1 MVKKL
6 AERIRHHP
14 IAAFFVLAYGITWP
28 PLIVVLFL
36 LPESM
41 VAQGLLGSIAV
52 FGPALAGVAVSR
64 VSHPGS
70 RAGSRAGRLCAF
82 ASALAVAAAVLVLF
96 LWQVR
101 GVSPNVG
108 VLVFATLLAVL
119 PAYVV
124 SGAFSRSRGVR
135 EYLRALVRPKGSLIW
150 YLIALL
156 TFPAVQLLG
165 VLITRV
171 FGSAVE
177 IDTGGHSTQAVLGV
191 AVLTFLHGFFFAGG
205 INEETGWRGFALPQL
220 QSRYCPLVAASI
232 VWIFWA
238 LWHLP
243 YDLASGDSAVQ
254 ILQNRVFFNFL
265 WSILFA
271 WVYNRSNGSVLA
283 PALFHPAMNT
293 SGSMLPR
300 TDAATVLFV
309 VLTVFAVVYDR
320 MWCKPPPVDPDPARH
335 MMVRDCLIRTL

>member
-1 MVKKL
+1 MVKRL
-6 AERIRHHP
+6 ADRIRRQP
-14 IAAFFVLAYGITWP
+14 VAAFLVLAYGITWP
-28 PLIVVLFL
+28 PLIVVLFV

-41 VAQGLLGSIAV
+41 VAQGVLGSIAV
-52 FGPALAGVAVSR
+52 FGPALAGMAVSR

-70 RAGSRAGRLCAF
+70 RAGSRAARLCAF
-82 ASALAVAAAVLVLF
+82 AAVLAVAAAVLVLF
-96 LWQVR
+96 LWQAR
-101 GVSPNVG
+101 GVAPNVG

-124 SGAFSRSRGVR
+124 SGAFSRSHGVR
-135 EYLRALVRPKGSLIW
+135 EYLRTLVRPKGNLIW

-171 FGSAVE
+171 FGAAVE
-177 IDTGGHSTQAVLGV
+177 IDTGGHSTRAVIAV

-205 INEETGWRGFALPQL
+205 INEESGWRGFALPRL

-232 VWIFWA
+232 VWVFWA

-243 YDLASGDSAVQ
+243 YDLASGDSAAQ
-254 ILQNRVFFNFL
+254 ILENRVFFNFL

-271 WVYNRSNGSVLA
+271 WVYNRSKGSILA
-283 PALFHPAMNT
+283 AALFHPAMNT
-293 SGSMLPR
+293 SGGMLPR
-300 TDAATVLFV
+300 TGAATALFV
-309 VLTVFAVVYDR
+309 ALTVFVVWCDR
-320 MWCKPPPVDPDPARH
+320 MWRKPRQVDPALSDPSEA
-335 MMVRDCLIRTL
+335 L